1 VTLVRAVV
9 AGGSGYIG
17 AELIRLLLRH
27 PRVELVG
34 VTSER
39 LSGERLDQSY
49 PHLRGLT
56 NLAFH
61 ELDPEWMADV
71 ADVAFLALPHM
82 ASQRVVPVLRRR
94 GRRAIDLSADYRLH
108 DANDY
113 VTWYKAPH
121 EDAAGL
127 SEAVYGL
134 PELHR
139 KEIAGAGLVAVPGC
153 YPTGAIL
160 ATAPLLKAGLALP
173 DGIVIDGK
181 SGVTGAGAQGR
192 KIDPMYLYT
201 EANENV
207 QAYGIGFH
215 RHTPEMEQE
224 MSALRGEPVRVS
236 FTPHLLPLN
245 RGLFTT
251 ASVPLTRQA
260 ASAELAALYREF
272 YAGEPFVR
280 VADAGGHPTTRGV
293 VGSNFCD
300 VAVVADPRTRRAT
313 CVSALDNL
321 GKGGSSNGV
330 QSLNVMMG
338 WDERTGLEAS
348 PVYP

>member
-1 VTLVRAVV
+1 VTRIRAVV

-39 LSGERLDQSY
+39 LAGERLDRSY

-56 NLAFH
+56 TLSFH
-61 ELDPEWMADV
+61 ALDPDWMADV
-71 ADVAFLALPHM
+71 ADVVFLALPHM
-82 ASQRVVPVLRRR
+82 ESQRVMPVLRGR
-94 GRRAIDLSADYRLH
+94 GRRAIDLSADYRLR
-108 DANDY
+108 DAGDY
-113 VTWYKAPH
+113 ATWYRAPH
-121 EDAAGL
+121 QDAAGL
-127 SEAVYGL
+127 AEAVYGL

-139 KEIAGAGLVAVPGC
+139 KAIAGAGLVAVPGC
-153 YPTGAIL
+153 YPAGALL
-160 ATAPLLKAGLALP
+160 ATAPLLKAGLAHP
-173 DGIVIDGK
+173 DGIVVDGK

-192 KIDPMYLYT
+192 AIDPMYLYT

-207 QAYGIGFH
+207 QAYGLGFH

-224 MSALRGEPVRVS
+224 MSALRGEPVRIS

-251 ASVPLTRQA
+251 ASVPLTGA
-260 ASAELAALYREF
+260 VPSGDLVALYREF
-272 YAGEPFVR
+272 YADEPFVR
-280 VADAGGHPTTRGV
+280 VADEGGRPATRAV

-300 VAVVADPRTRRAT
+300 VAVVADPRTHRAT
-313 CVSALDNL
+313 CVSAIDNL
-321 GKGGSSNGV
+321 GKGGSANGV
-330 QSLNVMMG
+330 QNLNVMMG
-338 WDERTGLEAS
+338 WDERTGLETS